1 MRASK
6 VKGCIQNYL
15 PSQDN
20 CHILTILGVSL
31 TWKNACIVRKCVVES
46 EGSTLLCGLYCDGLV
61 SELLGSNEMTKGS
74 PVRDGRTPNL
84 VESRVIWVSLSMRDW
99 SGKRLLRG
107 SRTRRLRSLKTLTES
122 RRQITLSVLM
132 MAKEIKMLLSTT

>member
-1 MRASK
+1 
-6 VKGCIQNYL
+6 
-15 PSQDN
+15 
-20 CHILTILGVSL
+20 
-31 TWKNACIVRKCVVES
+31 
-46 EGSTLLCGLYCDGLV
+46 
-61 SELLGSNEMTKGS
+61 
-74 PVRDGRTPNL
+74 
-84 VESRVIWVSLSMRDW
+84 LSMRDW